1 MAKGK
6 MPDFV
11 AATVVGDKESGK
23 DRWTSIGVAFKNEDS
38 ITVLVDAVPV
48 NGKIVLRPPKKPA
61 ET

>member
-1 MAKGK
+1 MVKGK

-23 DRWTSIGVAFKNEDS
+23 DRWTSIGVAFRNEDS

-48 NGKIVLRPPKKPA
+48 NGKIVLRPPKKQP
-61 ET
+61 T